1 MGGRTPHSPLAVR
14 ICIGVLLMLS
24 CISMVWAQSA
34 TPSISEYQ
42 LKAVFLFRFS
52 QFVEWPPE
60 SFATP
65 TAPLVIGVLGDDP
78 FGSHLDDAVRDE
90 KVNGH
95 PVVVERYRHVD
106 ELSDC
111 HVLFVSSSP
120 LGQLGP
126 VLARTRGRS
135 VLTVGETEGF
145 AGNGGMIRLL
155 TVNNR
160 IRLRVNATA
169 VQTARLSISSK
180 LLRSADVI
188 NGAP

>member
-1 MGGRTPHSPLAVR
+1 MGGRTPRSRLAVR
-14 ICIGVLLMLS
+14 ICVGVLLMMS
-24 CISMVWAQSA
+24 CISMAWAQSA
-34 TPSISEYQ
+34 TPSVSEYQ

-65 TAPLVIGVLGDDP
+65 AAPLVIGVLGDDP

-95 PVVVERYRHVD
+95 PVVVERYRHID

-120 LGQLGP
+120 PGQLGQL
-126 VLARTRGRS
+126 LARTRGRS

-145 AGNGGMIRLL
+145 ASNGGMIRLL

-169 VQTARLSISSK
+169 VQAGRLSISSK